1 MLKIAICD
9 DDRRDRQPL
18 FELIREHANCYKKNY
33 DIQMFESGERY
44 LESGY
49 IADILFLDI
58 VMNRKDGIQ
67 IGEEIKE
74 KRKDAI
80 IIYTSNLSEKIM
92 TAFNMVHS
100 FGFLVK
106 PVIKEEL
113 FSVLSDAVE
122 QIEYR
127 KNRGKEVV
135 TFPSEDNTVIELSV
149 DNIMYFEYRNRK
161 VVIKTKEKEYFCKM
175 KMKEIEEKMQK
186 YNFVMSH
193 RSFVVNLY
201 GVERFAEQALV
212 MKNGDMV
219 CLSQKRASTVRKQL
233 MQLASEAGK
242 AGRE

>member
-1 MLKIAICD
+1 MIKIAICD
-9 DDRRDRQPL
+9 DDRRDIQPL
-18 FELIREHANCYKKNY
+18 FELIHEHENCYNKHY
-33 DIQMFESGERY
+33 DIRMFESGERY

-92 TAFNMVHS
+92 VAFNKVHS

-106 PVIKEEL
+106 PVCKEEL
-113 FSVLSDAVE
+113 FQILSDAIAQVE
-122 QIEYR
+122 NR
-127 KNRGKEVV
+127 KKKDKVIV
-135 TFPSEDNTVIELSV
+135 TFPSEDNTLIKLAV
-149 DNIMYFEYRNRK
+149 DSILYFEYRNRK
-161 VVIKTKEKEYFCKM
+161 VRIVTKERVYLCKM
-175 KMKEIEEKMQK
+175 KINDIAEKMQK
-186 YNFVMSH
+186 YHFMMSH

-212 MKNGDMV
+212 MKNGDTV
-219 CLSQKRASTVRKQL
+219 CLSQKRASAVRKQL

-242 AGRE
+242 AGR